1 LHTAHPIHA
10 QTAQSLEGLDGGAGG
25 GAEDPVGIDG
35 RARKDGAQAVLDVR
49 DGGAAVADGER
60 QAYR

>member
-1 LHTAHPIHA
+1 
-10 QTAQSLEGLDGGAGG
+10 LEGLDGGAGG
-25 GAEDPVGIDG
+25 RAEDPVGIDG
-35 RARKDGAQAVLDVR
+35 RARQDGAEAVLNVR